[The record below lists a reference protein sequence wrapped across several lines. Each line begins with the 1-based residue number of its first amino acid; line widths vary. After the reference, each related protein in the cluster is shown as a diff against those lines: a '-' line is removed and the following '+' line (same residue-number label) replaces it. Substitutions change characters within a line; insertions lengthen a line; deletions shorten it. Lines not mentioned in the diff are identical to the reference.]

1 MLLGR
6 RIFILRS
13 IAWAASM
20 LLIPAAA
27 LATPISDGL
36 VLWLDAD
43 DAGSITQDAAGQ
55 VSGWADK
62 STCGH
67 HAEQGE
73 AARRPQ
79 YVPDALGGRPVVRFG
94 GSAFLNLGRP
104 AGLDFRR
111 GRPFTIAVVYTVR
124 AKDYGTFLSK
134 GGGSAHE
141 RAYQLYVAPG
151 RSGAITYGVM
161 RESPR
166 ASETSIAIEVCDG
179 SQADVFV
186 NGTPSLSFQ
195 AGNASSKAD
204 VLIGARREKADNTGT
219 FYPLKGDVA
228 EMLVYNRALGRD
240 ELKQLGDYLKAKY
253 SLEAMYVDPDDA
265 ARLVSLLATPEAPA
279 QLDAVANSLARLDEQ
294 AVPELKS
301 LLERSPQSASAV
313 AELFVRIAEKNGL
326 SAGMAALAAG
336 LLDHDDP
343 FVRGMAEWAIA
354 MKVGGEN
361 SGQAVVWP
369 APEPPGW
376 YEAWSG
382 RSADARLEADWVR
395 QAVSRR
401 IHRDR
406 AKLLASVDAMIARAE
421 RMRSDFLRGR
431 LRDESLRR
439 ITDELAAL
447 RAVREKLSGAA
458 SDASDA
464 SGSFSSDELLAAR
477 CLWIEARRHLRA
489 IVMENPALDFDEVLF
504 VKQFAPHTVR
514 NITRSYSWKHKPG
527 GDICVLADLEL
538 GGDVRE
544 VIRGR
549 LGPGYVWGV
558 DLWWDAD
565 RVVFG
570 YARQPNWPPEVDTAD
585 YAIEGTNVFQLRK
598 VHEPLHLFEVNVDGT
613 GLTQRTDDPY
623 WSDFEPTYCAGGD
636 VVFSSDRCARAAE
649 CGNDTYDHTNPN
661 LYVLS
666 PEGDVR
672 HLTDNKDIDRY
683 PHSLADG
690 RIAYTHWEYQERHF
704 MEVHA
709 LWTLRPDGTMSDTL
723 FKHHMRAPCGLR
735 DTRSVPGST
744 KLVSIATGHHTFA
757 YGPVVVVDPGAGMNA
772 VAGLEIV
779 TPGVR
784 PQEGPMAGRPVA
796 EGGVPDQ
803 GGLYQTPWAL
813 SEKCFLVSYSYARPN
828 CVAPAGADSN
838 GFGLYFIDVYGN
850 RELVHRDPV
859 FSCTFPIPL
868 RKRPRP
874 PRVPDVTDRR
884 VRACTHATEGKDRG
898 VCAGTETIELPAGA
912 GKRACE
918 HAPYAT
924 CFVPDVYDG
933 MDDIEPGTIK
943 HLRVSQHVGWPFDA
957 ERGQMDYIPANAG
970 TRRIDFQSW
979 SPVRVIGTVPV
990 ESDGSA
996 SFTVPADTG
1005 IYFQALDERQMEIR
1019 RMRSVVSLKAGE
1031 VRGCSGC
1038 HESRAAAPTLPGSL
1052 PLALKRPPRMPTP
1065 PPWGAETMLGY
1076 ESLVQP
1082 ILDRHCVRCHG
1093 REKPDGDLDFTATRA
1108 PDGLYQSFRTMFGKL
1123 PGKKEPGRLL
1133 VSCSNRF
1140 SNADVSKLREFGSH
1154 QSPLVRV
1161 LLDDDLHKKEVS
1173 LDPAGWLTLVTWVDA
1188 NAPYYDAFFN
1198 KRRTDGGEP
1207 AREVFP
1213 QFPPGVVDDHRSSPH
1228 LARQP

>member
-1 MLLGR
+1 MLVEHR
-6 RIFILRS
+6 TFRLRS
-13 IAWAASM
+13 FALAASM
-20 LLIPAAA
+20 LFIPAAA
-27 LATPISDGL
+27 FATPTGDGL

-43 DAGSITQDAAGQ
+43 DGDTVTQDAGAH
-55 VSGWADK
+55 VSRWADK
-62 STCGH
+62 STCEN

-73 AARRPQ
+73 LAAQPQ
-79 YVPDALGGRPVVRFG
+79 YVPDGLGGKPVVRFA

-104 AGLDFRR
+104 AGLDF
-111 GRPFTIAVVYTVR
+111 GPGQPFTVAVVYTVR
-124 AKDYGTFLSK
+124 GKNCGTLLAK
-134 GGGSAHE
+134 GGGSAGE
-141 RAYQLYVAPG
+141 RAYQFYAAPG

-161 RESPR
+161 HESPR
-166 ASETSIAIEVCDG
+166 ESETNVALATCDG
-179 SQADVFV
+179 SQADVLV
-186 NGTPSLSFQ
+186 NGTPSLSFKT
-195 AGNASSKAD
+195 GSASSKAD
-204 VLIGARREKADNTGT
+204 VLIGARREKADNTGRA
-219 FYPLKGDVA
+219 YPLNGDVA
-228 EMLVYNRALGRD
+228 EILVYNRGLSRE
-240 ELKQLGDYLKAKY
+240 ELERLGDYLKKKY
-253 SLEAMYVDPDDA
+253 SLEATYVDPDDA
-265 ARLVSLLATPEAPA
+265 AKLVSLLATPEAPA
-279 QLDAVANSLARLDEQ
+279 QLDMLATAIARLDEQ
-294 AVPELKS
+294 AVPELES

-313 AELFVRIAEKNGL
+313 AELLVRIAEKNRL

-336 LLDHDDP
+336 LLDHEDP
-343 FVRGMAEWAIA
+343 FVRGTAEWAIA

-369 APEPPGW
+369 APEPPDW
-376 YEAWSG
+376 YQTWSG
-382 RSADARLEADWVR
+382 LSADALLEADWVR
-395 QAVSRR
+395 QAVSQR

-406 AKLLASVDAMIARAE
+406 AKLRASVDEMIDRAE
-421 RMRSDFLRGR
+421 RMRSDFLRGH
-431 LRDESLRR
+431 LGDESLGR
-439 ITDELAAL
+439 IADELAAL
-447 RAVREKLSGAA
+447 RAVRDKLAEAA
-458 SDASDA
+458 GGPS
-464 SGSFSSDELLAAR
+464 SSDDLVAAR
-477 CLWIEARRHLRA
+477 RLWIEARRHLRT
-489 IVMENPALDFDEVLF
+489 IVMENPALDFQGLLF

-527 GDICVLADLEL
+527 GDICVLADLKS

-544 VIRGR
+544 VLQGR

-585 YAIEGTNVFQLRK
+585 YREEGTNVFHLRK
-598 VHEPLHLFEVNVDGT
+598 VHEPLHLFEVNCDGT

-636 VVFSSDRCARAAE
+636 VVFASDRCSRAAE

-661 LYVLS
+661 LYILS
-666 PEGDVR
+666 PEGNVR
-672 HLTDNKDIDRY
+672 HLTDSKDIDRY

-709 LWTLRPDGTMSDTL
+709 LWTLRPDGTMCDTL
-723 FKHHMRAPCGLR
+723 FKHHMRAPCALR

-757 YGPVVVVDPGAGMNA
+757 YGPVVVADPAVGMNA
-772 VAGLEIV
+772 EAGLEII

-838 GFGLYFIDVYGN
+838 GFALYVIDVYGN

-859 FSCTFPIPL
+859 LSCTFPIPL
-868 RKRPRP
+868 CQRPRP

-884 VRACTHATEGKDRG
+884 VRACTHATDGKDGSVRA
-898 VCAGTETIELPAGA
+898 CTEAIDLPTDAA
-912 GKRACE
+912 KRACE
-918 HAPYAT
+918 DAPYAT

-933 MDDIEPGTIK
+933 MDGIERGTIK
-943 HLRVSQHVGWPFDA
+943 HLRVAQHVGWPFDA

-970 TRRIDFQSW
+970 TRRFDFQSW

-996 SFTVPADTG
+996 SFAVPADTG

-1019 RMRSVVSLKAGE
+1019 RMRSVVSLKPGE

-1038 HESRAAAPTLPGSL
+1038 HESRAVAPTLPGSL
-1052 PLALKRPPRMPTP
+1052 PLALRRPPQTPTP
-1065 PPWGAETMLGY
+1065 PPWGAEKMLGY
-1076 ESLVQP
+1076 EWLVQP

-1093 REKPDGDLDFTATRA
+1093 QEKPDGDLDFTATRA
-1108 PDGLYQSFRTMFGKL
+1108 ADGLYQSFRTMFGKL

-1140 SNADVSKLREFGSH
+1140 SNADVSKLKEFGSH

-1161 LLDDDLHKKEVS
+1161 LLDDDLHKKEVDLS
-1173 LDPAGWLTLVTWVDA
+1173 ANDWLTLVIWVDA

-1198 KRRTDGGEP
+1198 KRRPDGGEP

-1213 QFPPGVVDDHRSSPH
+1213 QFPPVVFDVDGPSPYF
-1228 LARQP
+1228 ARQQ